1 MQKIKNKSGL
11 ALGAIFALIVSMFV
25 GVVPAKASE
34 SAIVLTPRGEG
45 ATSLNQMVHTETFE
59 LSFRYGTGVTGVNGT
74 QGTRAIAEMK
84 LHYSISSESLG
95 VQFRDDAD
103 GDFASNT
110 DYLTGTSISA
120 AAANPTG
127 PATGYIAIDSGSPY
141 VDVKIVNGTSISGAV
156 SVTLTPFLDIDLVTG
171 YSVGDAIGTPYT
183 ITFVPWSTLGAALT
197 LNAPTV
203 GDGSVTASVTLT
215 AGSIRWSQLDGYFGM
230 HIDSTGDTSTG
241 DTGTI
246 SAVAPLASTEERA
259 ATTMDDTTIN
269 YSFSAAV
276 DVSPLT
282 NVGRV
287 NSVSAYVLYMAAA
300 ASAAT
305 DALEGGEVIATS
317 TKAVSNA
324 VGVGLTVSAVT
335 SANIIKT
342 GDAAASA
349 RPNSAFTLNAFPY
362 SASTTT
368 SIAAA
373 TAFTVSAVGSGI
385 DFDADSGVV
394 VNGTTYTSSKAFL
407 AAGFTQP
414 AGTTTVA
421 VSTFGQDAAGTD
433 TMQFTLKSGLRSTT
447 LTVTLNAAAY
457 TAVYAPTTVAGL
469 AGASKTLVVSVADQF
484 GQKPVRTDLRM
495 HASLDLASSVSTVA
509 ATVTAGSATLTIAPT
524 PSTRTGS
531 ATLTLQIQNFN
542 QATQNWDN
550 MGTTDTVT
558 WNVYTYAAGTDAF
571 TSRTLTS
578 SASISYGVAAYSWSG
593 VISVG
598 IVNSFSDI
606 TVTAAG
612 LVIENN
618 DVTTV
623 TASDTLTV
631 AANAKTGNFRFAS
644 KTAGTYT
651 VSFTVGTATTTSTI
665 VISPAGHDKGS
676 TITFDVASIA
686 SGETSTITGTLVDA
700 NGNPVATGGNASI
713 AVSYTGKGL
722 PYGNSSTMQTDVD
735 GKFTFQV
742 LVLSTEKGDAAVTAV
757 YKPTG
762 SASYTGNVTVVQ
774 AISVGAAS
782 AASADQK
789 VNAGSFK
796 GYVAVYAKG
805 YEGKRLS
812 AKVGNDWVV
821 VASLAS
827 DFERVVEFTGAGYTI
842 AVRIYID
849 RVLVD
854 TITVTTK

>member
-11 ALGAIFALIVSMFV
+11 ALGAIFALVVSMFV
-25 GVVPAKASE
+25 GVTPAQATE
-34 SAIVLTPRGEG
+34 SSIVLTPRGAG
-45 ATSLNQMVHTETFE
+45 AASLNQMLHGETFE
-59 LSFRYGTGVTGVNGT
+59 LSFRYGTGVTGVNGS
-74 QGTRAIAEMK
+74 QGTRSNTEMK
-84 LHYSISSESLG
+84 LHYSITSESNN
-95 VQFRDDAD
+95 VTFRDDAD
-103 GDFASNT
+103 GDFSGGSTAIA
-110 DYLTGTSISA
+110 GTSISA
-120 AAANPTG
+120 SVSNPTG
-127 PATGYIAIDSGSPY
+127 PATGYLAIDSGSPY
-141 VDVKIVNGTSISGAV
+141 IDIAIAAGTSISSAV
-156 SVTLTPFLDIDLVTG
+156 SITLTPFLDIDLVTG
-171 YSVGDAIGTPYT
+171 YSAGDAIGTAYT
-183 ITFVPWSTLGAALT
+183 VTFVPWSTLGTALT
-197 LNAPTV
+197 LNAPSV
-203 GDGSVTASVTLT
+203 GDGSVTASVAVT
-215 AGSIRWSQLDGYFGM
+215 AGSIRWSQLDGYFGV

-241 DTGTI
+241 NTGTI
-246 SAVAPLASTEERA
+246 SAVSPFASTEERA
-259 ATTMDDTTIN
+259 ATTIDDTNVN

-276 DVSPLT
+276 NVSPLT
-282 NVGRV
+282 NVGGV
-287 NSVSAYVLYMAAA
+287 NSVSAYVLYMPAVTSANTDNIVA
-300 ASAAT
+300 GEVVATKTVAVASAA
-305 DALEGGEVIATS
+305 AT
-317 TKAVSNA
+317 
-324 VGVGLTVSAVT
+324 GLTVSAVT

-373 TAFTVSAVGSGI
+373 SAFTVSAVGSGI

-394 VNGTTYTSSKAFL
+394 VNGTVYTSSAAFL

-433 TMQFTLKSGLRSTT
+433 TMQFTLESGLISTT

-457 TAVYAPTTVAGL
+457 TAVYVPTAVAGL
-469 AGASKTLVVSVADQF
+469 AGASKTFVVSVQDQF
-484 GQKPVRTDLRM
+484 GEKPVRTDLRM
-495 HASLDLASSVSTVA
+495 HASLNLASSVSTTAAAVTA
-509 ATVTAGSATLTIAPT
+509 GVATVTLAPL
-524 PSTRTGS
+524 PATRTGS

-550 MGTTDTVT
+550 IGTTDTVT
-558 WNVYTYAAGTDAF
+558 WNVYSYTAGTDAF

-598 IVNSFSDI
+598 IANSFSDI
-606 TVTAAG
+606 TVTAPG
-612 LVIENN
+612 MVIENN
-618 DVTTV
+618 DETSV

-644 KTAGTYT
+644 KKAGTYT
-651 VSFTVGTATTTSTI
+651 VSFAVGTATTTSTI
-665 VISPAGHDKGS
+665 VIDAAGHDKGS

-686 SGETSTITGTLVDA
+686 SGQTSTITGTLVDA
-700 NGNPVATGGNASI
+700 NGNPVATRGTASV
-713 AVSYTGKGL
+713 AVTYTGKGL
-722 PYGNSSTMQTDVD
+722 PYGNSSTMQTDAD
-735 GKFTFQV
+735 GEFTFQV
-742 LVLSTEKGDAAVTAV
+742 LVLSTEKGDAAVSAT

-762 SASYTGNVTVVQ
+762 SASYTGNVTVVK

-796 GYVAVYAKG
+796 GYVALYAKG
-805 YEGKRLS
+805 YAGQRMS

-821 VASLAS
+821 VESLAS
-827 DFERVVEFTGAGYTI
+827 DFERVVEYTGAGYTI

-854 TITVTTK
+854 TITVVTK